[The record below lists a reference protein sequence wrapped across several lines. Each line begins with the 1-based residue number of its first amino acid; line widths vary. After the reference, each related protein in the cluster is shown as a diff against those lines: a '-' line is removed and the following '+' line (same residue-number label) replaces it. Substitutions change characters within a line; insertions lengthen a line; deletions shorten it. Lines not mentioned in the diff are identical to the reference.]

1 MTTEIDP
8 AYQNRARNFVNLL
21 FDKRF
26 LADDLTRESTQ
37 WLEDYVAL
45 LMSQIGESEAKC
57 ALLLQKINTRSQ
69 P

>member
-1 MTTEIDP
+1 MTIEIDP
-8 AYQNRARNFVNLL
+8 AYQNRAKDFVNLL

-45 LMSQIGESEAKC
+45 IMSQIGESSAKC
-57 ALLLQKINTRSQ
+57 ALLLQKINTRNK